1 LNASHLTYSGYAL
14 PIAASMG
21 VAPFVL
27 GSDGKAL
34 VRRADSSMC
43 QDKKRRRN
51 KSRAS
56 TGPVLI
62 S

>member
-1 LNASHLTYSGYAL
+1 
-14 PIAASMG
+14 MG
-21 VAPFVL
+21 VAPFVS

-34 VRRADSSMC
+34 VRRADSSMY
-43 QDKKRRRN
+43 QDKERRRN

>member
-1 LNASHLTYSGYAL
+1 
-14 PIAASMG
+14 MG